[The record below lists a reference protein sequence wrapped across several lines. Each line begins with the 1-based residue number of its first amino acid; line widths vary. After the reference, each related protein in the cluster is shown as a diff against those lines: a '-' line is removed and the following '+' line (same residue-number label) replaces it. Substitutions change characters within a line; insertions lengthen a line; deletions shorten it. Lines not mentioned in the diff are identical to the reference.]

1 MSLSRS
7 RRTESAPRVEINVV
21 PLVDVSLVLLIIF
34 MVTATFI
41 KGAGMSIQLPSSS
54 AAHVS
59 QQAKRELVIGI
70 DATGGF
76 LWDGAPVSDSE
87 LAGLLGNDARESGI
101 ESRITIRGDSRAEH
115 GRVVRA
121 MTLAQE
127 AGFSHLV
134 IAVRPSI
141 HAQRRTQEEAS
152 GDALR

>member
-7 RRTESAPRVEINVV
+7 RKHEPGPRVEINVV

-54 AAHVS
+54 AAHAS
-59 QQAKRELVIGI
+59 QQPKRELVIGI
-70 DATGGF
+70 EASGGF
-76 LWDGAPVSDSE
+76 LWGGAPVEDDE
-87 LAGLLGNDARESGI
+87 LAGLLRKDALECGT

-127 AGFSHLV
+127 AGFSRLV
-134 IAVRPSI
+134 IAVR
-141 HAQRRTQEEAS
+141 QEA
-152 GDALR
+152 GGNALQ

>member
-1 MSLSRS
+1 VSLSRS
-7 RRTESAPRVEINVV
+7 RKHEQCPRVEINVV

-41 KGAGMSIQLPSSS
+41 KGAGMTIRLPSSS
-54 AAHVS
+54 AAHAS

-70 DATGGF
+70 DASGRF
-76 LWDGAPVSDSE
+76 LWGGAPVDDYE
-87 LAGLLGNDARESGI
+87 LAGLLQKDAVECGT

-127 AGFSHLV
+127 AGFSRLV
-134 IAVRPSI
+134 IAVR
-141 HAQRRTQEEAS
+141 QEA
-152 GDALR
+152 GGNALP

>member
-7 RRTESAPRVEINVV
+7 HRAESGPKVEINIV

-54 AAHVS
+54 AAHAS

-70 DATGGF
+70 DASGRF
-76 LWDGAPVSDSE
+76 LWDGTQVSDSE
-87 LAGLLGNDARESGI
+87 LAGALGGDSREHGT

-134 IAVRPSI
+134 IAVR
-141 HAQRRTQEEAS
+141 QEAS
-152 GDALR
+152 GDVSR

>member
-7 RRTESAPRVEINVV
+7 RKAEQGPKVEINVV

-41 KGAGMSIQLPSSS
+41 KGAGMDVQLPSST
-54 AAHVS
+54 AARVS
-59 QQAKRELVIGI
+59 PQTTRELVIGI
-70 DATGGF
+70 NANGSF
-76 LWDGAPVSDSE
+76 LWDGTTVDDRK
-87 LAGLLGNDARESGI
+87 LAAILKGEARDHGT
-101 ESRITIRGDSRAEH
+101 ESRITIRGDERSEH

-127 AGFSHLV
+127 AGFARLV
-134 IAVRPSI
+134 IAVR
-141 HAQRRTQEEAS
+141 QET